1 MLSPRFM
8 NGVFYV
14 HEVISINLK
23 TNLNKFKLV
32 IPIQIILKKEKMKL
46 IYTYIK
52 EIQYL
57 H

>member
-1 MLSPRFM
+1 MFSTRFM

-14 HEVISINLK
+14 HEPISINLNM
-23 TNLNKFKLV
+23 NLNKFQLV

-46 IYTYIK
+46 IHTYIK